1 VNGQSP
7 ATSINCS
14 RVTGNGVLVKPA
26 HIQFLKMDD
35 MGVFRMER
43 SHESYLTMPSQDYSI
58 LVVRRCER
66 VGSVF
71 RRVAGG
77 DPW

>member
-1 VNGQSP
+1 M
-7 ATSINCS
+7 
-14 RVTGNGVLVKPA
+14 TGDGVLGKPA

-43 SHESYLTMPSQDYSI
+43 SHESDLTIPSQD
-58 LVVRRCER
+58 LRLER
-66 VGSVF
+66 IASGR

-77 DPW
+77 DPGR

>member
-1 VNGQSP
+1 M
-7 ATSINCS
+7 
-14 RVTGNGVLVKPA
+14 TGDVVMVKPA

-43 SHESYLTMPSQDYSI
+43 SHESDLTMPSQDYSI
-58 LVVRRCER
+58 LVVRRRAR
-66 VGSVF
+66 VASVC

-77 DPW
+77 DPR